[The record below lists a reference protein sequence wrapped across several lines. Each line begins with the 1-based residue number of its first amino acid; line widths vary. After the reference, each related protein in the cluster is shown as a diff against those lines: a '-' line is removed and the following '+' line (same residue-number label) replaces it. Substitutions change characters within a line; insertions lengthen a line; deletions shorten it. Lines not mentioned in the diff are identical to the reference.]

1 MLNEQQIAALKKALD
16 DRSTQVRE
24 EIRHELLGSDNP
36 KFIEL
41 AGQVHD
47 REEESIADMLVDIQL
62 QAIDRH
68 VQEFRDIEAAI
79 ARMEAGEYEV
89 CRDCGEDIPHARLT
103 VQPTAQR
110 CEPCQEEYER
120 THPETGRPKL

>member
-1 MLNEQQIAALKKALD
+1 MLTEQQIGALKKALD
-16 DRSTQVRE
+16 DRSTAVRE
-24 EIRHELLGSDNP
+24 EIRQELLGSDNQ

-47 REEESIADMLVDIQL
+47 REEESVADMLVDIQL

-79 ARMEAGEYEV
+79 ARMEAGKYEI
-89 CRDCGEDIPHARLT
+89 CRDCGEDIPLARLT
-103 VQPTAQR
+103 AQPTAQR

-120 THPETGRPKL
+120 THAETGRPKL

>member
-1 MLNEQQIAALKKALD
+1 MLTEQQIADLKKALD
-16 DRSTQVRE
+16 DRSAQVRD
-24 EIRHELLGSDNP
+24 EIRRELLSTDNP
-36 KFIEL
+36 KYIEL
-41 AGQVHD
+41 AGLVHD
-47 REEESIADMLVDIQL
+47 REEESVADMLVDIQL

-79 ARMEAGEYEV
+79 ARMEAGEYEI
-89 CRDCGEDIPHARLT
+89 CRDCGEEIPLARLT
-103 VQPTAQR
+103 AQPTAQR